1 MRKLFSVASWN
12 VEHFKKD
19 DQSNERCKRVIDFLK
34 DQKPDVIALYETVG
48 KEVFW
53 EIVKKMPGYSFMTTE
68 GPQMQEIVVG
78 VRQKFTSFYTQ
89 KTEYKSGVESLRP
102 GSLLTLTIEG
112 VHYPILFLH
121 AKSAPDP
128 RSFGLRT
135 DMIDRSIK
143 FSNLLSKISPDN
155 KSNYIILG
163 DLNTMGMD
171 IKYSKNDILAKD
183 EIERIRKKA
192 IRYNLQLLD
201 KTFPTTWSNGTGSRY
216 PDSNLD
222 HVIASKH
229 LKFKEFNKNGVKA
242 PVDVRGWVD
251 ETSNAK
257 KDKWIKDYS
266 DHSLLYFEVL
276 K

>member
-1 MRKLFSVASWN
+1 
-12 VEHFKKD
+12 
-19 DQSNERCKRVIDFLK
+19 
-34 DQKPDVIALYETVG
+34 
-48 KEVFW
+48 
-53 EIVKKMPGYSFMTTE
+53 MTTE

-89 KTEYKSGVESLRP
+89 KTEFKAGVESLRP
-102 GSLLTLTIEG
+102 GSLLTLTMDG
-112 VHYPILFLH
+112 TNYPILFLH

-143 FSNLLSKISPDN
+143 FANLLNKITDGN
-155 KSNYIILG
+155 QANYLILG

-171 IKYSKNDILAKD
+171 IKYSNNDMTAEH

-192 IRYNLQLLD
+192 NRYGLSLLE
-201 KTFPTTWSNGTGSRY
+201 KTSPFTWSNGTGSRY

-222 HVIASKH
+222 HVLAAKH
-229 LKFKEFNKNGVKA
+229 LKFKTFTKNGVQGQ
-242 PVDVRGWVD
+242 VDVRGWID
-251 ETSNAK
+251 ATTNAK

-266 DHSLLYFEVL
+266 DHNLLYFEIQ
-276 K
+276 KD